1 MKIHSFASACLLL
14 VTGAACHTP
23 MNYTSVVGPRYAA
36 TAAPRPPARE
46 DCVVR
51 VVTFNIQ
58 WARHTDSAIALLQS
72 NPSLQDAD
80 IITLQEMD
88 DPATRRVAEALGM
101 SYVYYPSTLHPQ
113 SKRDFGNA
121 ILSRWPITDDRKLIL
136 PHLGRFAK
144 TERTATTATVTV
156 GVPVQVY
163 SVHLATW
170 IERGPGQRR
179 EQARAVVDDAARYD
193 RVILSGDMN
202 SHGSAKWSRGGY
214 VADRSTTFYC
224 KARELGSRVLEG
236 HRRSGRDEHGVVRDN
251 RHASDHHPCGSP
263 YRSTESDEPSTRS

>member
-23 MNYTSVVGPRYAA
+23 MNYTSVVGPRYAE

-46 DCVVR
+46 DGVVR

-121 ILSRWPITDDRKLIL
+121 ILSRWPISDDRKLIL
-136 PHLGRFAK
+136 PHLGRFGK

-156 GVPVQVY
+156 RGVPVQVY

-179 EQARAVVDDAARYD
+179 EQARAVVDDAARYE
-193 RVILSGDMN
+193 RVIVSGDMN
-202 SHGSAKWSRGGY
+202 SHGIGKVVQEAGFVWPTEHNP
-214 VADRSTTFYC
+214 STV
-224 KARELGSRVLEG
+224 KLGNWDHVFLKG
-236 HRRSGRDEHGVVRDN
+236 IAAVDGTNTGVVRDN
-251 RHASDHHPCGSP
+251 RHASDHHPVWVTVSFEGI
-263 YRSTESDEPSTRS
+263 